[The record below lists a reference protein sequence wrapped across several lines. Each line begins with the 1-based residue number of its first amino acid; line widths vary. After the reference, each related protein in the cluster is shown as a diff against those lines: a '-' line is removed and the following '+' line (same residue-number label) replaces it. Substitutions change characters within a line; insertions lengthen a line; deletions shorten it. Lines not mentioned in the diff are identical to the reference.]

1 MEYNRLPKITNTY
14 PQTGNYLT
22 TGINKSSLFG
32 LYPETNKID
41 FDLES
46 LEDVTIVPN
55 TKLRTLIAVYEDR
68 NDETPQYYT
77 SELYHRDLE
86 ASKVSANP
94 YFVNASFN
102 PAYIIDI
109 YLKEIVNS
117 LDAYKAAELKLG
129 LQFARNN
136 FIFFNNAGISGV
148 KKPEINTSQNVNTG
162 IANINRNNQIDSLS
176 TLISKLESE
185 ISNVPNK
192 IKRTGFFGA
201 RAEIDFDG
209 DTIRSTTP
217 FNRTKQVDDITNQ
230 LTDRLNKLK
239 EQKKELEAQKINE
252 GVTKIVSKELKN
264 ENIKID
270 KATFLEKTKDS
281 NIKPS
286 AEKDLIEV
294 NGVFVDC
301 ILLVKYIDWVLS
313 EPALDEIEEGGVIA
327 ANVLLDF
334 VKVEPEVTKTDTL
347 DSNNNTKETN
357 PTPAYNEGTGKFYEY
372 QIVRLSIPANEDA
385 SRMTFKTSTGEVKVI
400 QTAEY
405 GYVGTYCIEENS
417 FNGNQYV
424 YQKTQLAPCNNGGN
438 SGTSGPGG
446 GGGYR
451 GGGSYDY
458 YDNQN
463 RNLQYIDKQQ
473 DYANLK

>member
-1 MEYNRLPKITNTY
+1 MEYNRLSRLTNKY
-14 PQTGNYLT
+14 PQTGNYIN
-22 TGINKSSLFG
+22 TGADKVSLFG
-32 LYPETNKID
+32 LYDATNKVD
-41 FDLES
+41 FKMEVLD
-46 LEDVTIVPN
+46 DITIVPE
-55 TKLRTLIAVYEDR
+55 TKFRTIIAIYEDR
-68 NDETPQYYT
+68 NDTTPQYYT
-77 SELYHRDLE
+77 SELYHRDLKS
-86 ASKVSANP
+86 AKFTANP
-94 YFVNASFN
+94 YFLNASFDQR
-102 PAYIIDI
+102 YIINI

-117 LDAYKAAELKLG
+117 LDSYKEAELKRG
-129 LQFARNN
+129 LVFSRNN
-136 FIFFNNAGISGV
+136 FILFNNSGISGV
-148 KKPEINTSQNVNTG
+148 TPPSTTNNDDIITLDTNKELDLLQN
-162 IANINRNNQIDSLS
+162 S
-176 TLISKLESE
+176 ISKLENE
-185 ISNVPNK
+185 ISNVPSK
-192 IKRTGFFGA
+192 IKRMGFFGA
-201 RAEIDFDG
+201 RAEIEYDG
-209 DTIRSTTP
+209 NLVRSAIP
-217 FNRTKQVDDITNQ
+217 FNRDKQVDDIKTQ
-230 LTDRLNKLK
+230 LSERLNKLK
-239 EQKKELEAQKINE
+239 DRKKELEDKKISI
-252 GVTKIVSKELKN
+252 GVTKIVTKELKQ

-270 KATFLEKTKDS
+270 KFAFLEKFKNKSIGIPNPKD
-281 NIKPS
+281 I
-286 AEKDLIEV
+286 IEI

-313 EPALDEIEEGGVIA
+313 EADISEIEDGGVIA
-327 ANVLLDF
+327 PEVLLEYEEKPKEIKAD
-334 VKVEPEVTKTDTL
+334 VL

-357 PTPAYNEGTGKFYEY
+357 PSPSQNDGTGKFYEY
-372 QIVRLSIPANEDA
+372 QIIRLSIPANEDA